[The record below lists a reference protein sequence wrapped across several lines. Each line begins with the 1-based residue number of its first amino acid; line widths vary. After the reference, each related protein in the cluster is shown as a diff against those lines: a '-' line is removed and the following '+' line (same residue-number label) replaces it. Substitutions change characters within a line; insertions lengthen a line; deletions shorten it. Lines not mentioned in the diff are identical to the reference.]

1 MELSLG
7 RTPRLAALVAAAA
20 VALTAGVGLSATA
33 ASAVPGRVDQTRVDQ
48 IEPLQRD
55 ADAVVAAGLPGYTAQ
70 VTNGRQARYVRA
82 GVADRGTG
90 RALSP
95 ADAFDIASITKTFG
109 ATVVLQLVAEH
120 RLSLDDNLAHLLP
133 GAVPG
138 GRAITLRMLLN
149 HTSGLFDYTQ
159 DEQWLAALTTDPDHA
174 WTPAELLSLA
184 LRHPPTFAP
193 GTDRAYSNTGYVLVG
208 MILERLTGRPMGELF
223 AERITG
229 PLRLRHTYYAAG
241 SRFRAARHAH
251 GYLLGTDGDQFTY
264 TDITDLGLLSTGM
277 DGGMVSTVADI
288 TTFFQALLGGHLLPP
303 AELAQ
308 MKQTIPV
315 KGQPGHSYGL
325 GLARTETP
333 CGTTWGNDGASL
345 GFLSTAVF
353 SEDGRRGVVSAFNA
367 NVDPAADPEV
377 IEQRLLPAANTLL
390 NQQVCT
396 LYGKPVPPQS

>member
-1 MELSLG
+1 MELIP
-7 RTPRLAALVAAAA
+7 RRAPRLAALTAAAS
-20 VALTAGVGLSATA
+20 VVLTAAVGLSPTA
-33 ASAVPGRVDQTRVDQ
+33 ASATPGRPDQVRVDQVRV
-48 IEPLQRD
+48 LQRD
-55 ADAVVAAGLPGYTAQ
+55 ADAAVAAGLPGYAAK

-82 GVADRGTG
+82 GVADRDAG

-109 ATVVLQLVAEH
+109 ATVALQLVAEH
-120 RLSLDDNLAHLLP
+120 RLSLNDNLAGLLP
-133 GAVPG
+133 GTVPG

-149 HTSGLFDYTQ
+149 HTSGLFDYTR

-174 WTPAELLSLA
+174 WTPVELLTLA
-184 LRHPPTFAP
+184 LRHPRTFAP

-208 MILERLTGRPMGELF
+208 MILERLTGRPMSELF

-241 SRFRAARHAH
+241 SRFSAARHAH
-251 GYLLGTDGDQFTY
+251 GYLIGTDGDQLTY

-288 TTFFQALLGGHLLPP
+288 TTFFQALLGGRLLPP
-303 AELAQ
+303 AQLAQ
-308 MKQTIPV
+308 MKRTIPV
-315 KGQPGHSYGL
+315 NGQPGHSYGL

-345 GFLSTAVF
+345 GFLSTALF
-353 SEDGRRGVVSAFNA
+353 SEDGHRGVVSVINA
-367 NVDPAADPEV
+367 NVDPAADPAV
-377 IEQRLLPAANTLL
+377 IEQRLLPPAVKLL
-390 NQQVCT
+390 DQQACT
-396 LYGKPVPPQS
+396 LFGKPVPAGS